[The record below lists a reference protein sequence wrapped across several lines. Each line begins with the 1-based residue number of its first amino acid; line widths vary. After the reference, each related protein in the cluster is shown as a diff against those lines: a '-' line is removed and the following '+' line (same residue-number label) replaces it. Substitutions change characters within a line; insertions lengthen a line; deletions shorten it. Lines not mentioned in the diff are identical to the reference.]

1 MKPGAL
7 SYFRPKTV
15 EEAVTLLS
23 EGGLDARVIAGG
35 QSLMPMLNLRIV
47 SADRLID
54 VREVPGLTSWSSDD
68 REVRIGACV
77 THERI
82 QSGDVADPSLGLM
95 PKVAA
100 NIAYQAVRNRGTI
113 GGSLALAD
121 PAADWLTTM
130 AALGAVIEW
139 HGVEGKN
146 SCTAEE
152 FVLAAYTTRLDVSD
166 ILTAVRIPRLPA
178 GARWG
183 AEKLCRKTGE
193 FAHAMAIVVR
203 SPQHCRAFLGAVDG
217 PPIRLTRVEGALAG
231 LADWRVSH
239 APLLAEAMKAD
250 LAVDGREISDVKK
263 WQSRTCLIRSVLK
276 SFGVA
281 PVTVEMN

>member
-7 SYFRPKTV
+7 SYFRPKSID
-15 EEAVTLLS
+15 EAVTLLS
-23 EGGLDARVIAGG
+23 EAGLDTRVIAGG

-47 SADRLID
+47 AADRLID
-54 VREVPGLTSWSSDD
+54 VRDVPGLADWSSDD

-100 NIAYQAVRNRGTI
+100 NIAYQAIRNRGTI

-121 PAADWLTTM
+121 PSADWPTTM

-146 SCTAEE
+146 SCAAEE
-152 FVLAAYTTRLDVSD
+152 FVVAGYTTRLDVSD
-166 ILTAVRIPRLPA
+166 ILTAIRIPRLPA
-178 GARWG
+178 GASWG

-203 SPQHCRAFLGAVDG
+203 APQHCRAFLGAVDG
-217 PPIRLTRVEGALAG
+217 PPIRLTRVERALAEMP
-231 LADWRVSH
+231 DWRASH
-239 APLLAEAMKAD
+239 LSVLAEAMEAD
-250 LAVDGREISDVKK
+250 LAADGRELSAVKK

-281 PVTVEMN
+281 PVTIELN